1 MERQARVEGRKQQE
15 ESQRQITQQR
25 VEAWGP
31 ATKEAS
37 L

>member
-1 MERQARVEGRKQQE
+1 MKRQVRVEGRKQQE
-15 ESQRQITQQR
+15 EPQVTQHR
-25 VEAWGP
+25 AEAGGQ